1 MELNVAEGFLL
12 NSTALESVYN
22 QVKKDDGFI
31 DLGLSLKTLQT
42 HACHPVDQSSQS
54 FDLDSTI
61 VPSGGYNG
69 LMEWPY
75 LQSVH
80 LKSPK
85 CSTTNP
91 NECCEDLEGV
101 QSKQRWAYVKVNM
114 DGVVVGR
121 KICLRDHTGYAS
133 LALLLEDMFG
143 GLTAF
148 GLHLFQRGSE
158 FSLFYKDRDENWRSA
173 GDVPW
178 KDFVD
183 CAKRLRIVK
192 HNKVYMS

>member
-1 MELNVAEGFLL
+1 MYMYSVIIVKLNIYTNYIWINA
-12 NSTALESVYN
+12 A
-22 QVKKDDGFI
+22 
-31 DLGLSLKTLQT
+31 
-42 HACHPVDQSSQS
+42 SQS

-143 GLTAF
+143 MLKTSQLLRTRKIKFIGVFGKWIFGYTNYYMRRSHRETRLIF
-148 GLHLFQRGSE
+148 GLNNPSLGPALKGSKRGLCPGPIKILE
-158 FSLFYKDRDENWRSA
+158 KWRFNS
-173 GDVPW
+173 
-178 KDFVD
+178 
-183 CAKRLRIVK
+183 
-192 HNKVYMS
+192 